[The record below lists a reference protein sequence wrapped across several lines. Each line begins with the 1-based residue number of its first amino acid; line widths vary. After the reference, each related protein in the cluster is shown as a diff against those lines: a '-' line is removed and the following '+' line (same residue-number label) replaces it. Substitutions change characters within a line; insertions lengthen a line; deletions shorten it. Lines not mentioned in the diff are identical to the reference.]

1 MRIHEKK
8 DSTSPHYRVECN
20 YGIGRALGED
30 PDDVASSDSV
40 LHEQGAE
47 CIRASA
53 ELVVSDVHTLLADR
67 DSTPLPCAASDDRI
81 ERRESV
87 RPRTQRG
94 DQILHFVRREDAE
107 VTERTGSR
115 VEEPL
120 E

>member
-8 DSTSPHYRVECN
+8 GSTSPRYCMKCN

-30 PDDVASSDSV
+30 PDDVTSFDAV
-40 LHEQGAE
+40 LHEQGAQ

-67 DSTPLPCAASDDRI
+67 DGAPLPCPASDDRI

-87 RPRTQRG
+87 RPRT
-94 DQILHFVRREDAE
+94 
-107 VTERTGSR
+107 
-115 VEEPL
+115 
-120 E
+120 

>member
-20 YGIGRALGED
+20 YGIGRELGED

-67 DSTPLPCAASDDRI
+67 DSTPLPAPPLMTESSVANP
-81 ERRESV
+81 SV
-87 RPRTQRG
+87 RGPSAGTDPSLHPSRG
-94 DQILHFVRREDAE
+94 CGGHRAH
-107 VTERTGSR
+107 G
-115 VEEPL
+115 
-120 E
+120 